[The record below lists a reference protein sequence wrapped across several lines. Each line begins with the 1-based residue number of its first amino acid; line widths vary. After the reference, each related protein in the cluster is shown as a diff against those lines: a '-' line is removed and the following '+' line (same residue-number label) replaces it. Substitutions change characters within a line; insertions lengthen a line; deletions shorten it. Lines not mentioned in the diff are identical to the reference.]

1 MSFCALRVLEGRDVC
16 KIRNQFYSIFG
27 VFSDVPS
34 FFCLVLS
41 VFCYEKLETLV
52 PNCFSICEVCIFSVL
67 KITLCLHISN
77 SISNLPA
84 MQSSSHQKSRPWII
98 LLIFGLFASAIFVV
112 YHNFPEVSSE
122 EKVHLK
128 YPRNLEDA
136 KQLGR
141 VLSKY
146 KENNYSVVLCGVVV
160 VYITLQS
167 FAIPGSIFLTIL
179 SGYLFPFYV
188 ALLLVCTC
196 SATGAAVCY
205 TLSNLFGRSLVLR
218 KFPDRISKWQVDLSK
233 HRDDFLSYMIF
244 LRVTPIVPNWLIN
257 IASPVLDVPLSPF
270 FWGTFLGV
278 APPSFLYI
286 QAGST
291 LEQLTHTSI
300 SWSWTSI
307 LLLTVCASLSLA
319 PILLKKKLKS
329 D

>member
-1 MSFCALRVLEGRDVC
+1 MAHPSSTKKPKSTSHPWLVVLIFVSFA
-16 KIRNQFYSIFG
+16 ITIFG
-27 VFSDVPS
+27 VY
-34 FFCLVLS
+34 L
-41 VFCYEKLETLV
+41 
-52 PNCFSICEVCIFSVL
+52 
-67 KITLCLHISN
+67 
-77 SISNLPA
+77 
-84 MQSSSHQKSRPWII
+84 
-98 LLIFGLFASAIFVV
+98 
-112 YHNFPEVSSE
+112 NFPEVAPD
-122 EKVHLK
+122 EKQHLK

-146 KENNYSVVLCGVVV
+146 KENNYSVVLCGVIV
-160 VYITLQS
+160 VYCFLQS

-196 SATGAAVCY
+196 SATGAAICY
-205 TLSNLFGRSLVLR
+205 TISSLFGRSFVLQ
-218 KFPDRISKWQVDLSK
+218 KFPERISKWQEDLSK
-233 HRDDFLSYMIF
+233 HSDNFLNYMIF
-244 LRVTPIVPNWLIN
+244 LRVTPIIPNWLIN

-291 LEQLTHTSI
+291 LEQMTHTSVAW
-300 SWSWTSI
+300 SWSSVA
-307 LLLTVCASLSLA
+307 LLGGSAVLSLA
-319 PILLKKKLKS
+319 PILLKKKVKA

>member
-1 MSFCALRVLEGRDVC
+1 METKSS
-16 KIRNQFYSIFG
+16 QTSH
-27 VFSDVPS
+27 PW
-34 FFCLVLS
+34 LV
-41 VFCYEKLETLV
+41 
-52 PNCFSICEVCIFSVL
+52 
-67 KITLCLHISN
+67 
-77 SISNLPA
+77 
-84 MQSSSHQKSRPWII
+84 
-98 LLIFGLFASAIFVV
+98 LLIFATFAVSIFAV
-112 YHNFPEVSSE
+112 YSNFPEVSAD

-146 KENNYSVVLCGVVV
+146 KENNYSVVLCGVIV
-160 VYITLQS
+160 VYVFLQS

-188 ALLLVCTC
+188 AIVLVCSC
-196 SATGAAVCY
+196 SATGAAICY
-205 TLSNLFGRSLVLR
+205 TISKLFGRSFVLQ
-218 KFPDRISKWQVDLSK
+218 KFPERIAKWQDDLSK
-233 HRDDFLSYMIF
+233 HRDDFLNYMIF

-257 IASPVLDVPLSPF
+257 IASPVLDVPLAPF

-291 LEQLTHTSI
+291 LEQLSHTSVAW
-300 SWSWTSI
+300 SWSSI
-307 LLLTVCASLSLA
+307 VLLTGSAILSLA

>member
-1 MSFCALRVLEGRDVC
+1 MVESNV
-16 KIRNQFYSIFG
+16 
-27 VFSDVPS
+27 
-34 FFCLVLS
+34 S
-41 VFCYEKLETLV
+41 VNNPT
-52 PNCFSICEVCIFSVL
+52 
-67 KITLCLHISN
+67 
-77 SISNLPA
+77 
-84 MQSSSHQKSRPWII
+84 SRPWLIP
-98 LLIFGLFASAIFVV
+98 LIFMLFASAIFAV
-112 YHNFPEVSSE
+112 YINFPEVSAE
-122 EKVHLK
+122 EKTHLK

-146 KENNYSVVLCGVVV
+146 KENNYAVVLCGVIV
-160 VYITLQS
+160 VYITLQA

-179 SGYLFPFYV
+179 SGYLFRFHV
-188 ALLLVCTC
+188 AILLVCTC
-196 SATGAAVCY
+196 SATGAAICY
-205 TLSNLFGRSLVLR
+205 TLSNLFGRSLVLS
-218 KFPDRISKWQVDLSK
+218 KFPERISKWQVDLSK
-233 HRDDFLSYMIF
+233 HRDEFLNYMIF

-291 LEQLTHTSI
+291 LEQLTHTSVT
-300 SWSWTSI
+300 WSWTSI
-307 LLLTVCASLSLA
+307 ILLTVSAVLSLA

>member
-1 MSFCALRVLEGRDVC
+1 MEPKPVA
-16 KIRNQFYSIFG
+16 
-27 VFSDVPS
+27 
-34 FFCLVLS
+34 
-41 VFCYEKLETLV
+41 
-52 PNCFSICEVCIFSVL
+52 
-67 KITLCLHISN
+67 
-77 SISNLPA
+77 A
-84 MQSSSHQKSRPWII
+84 SSSQSRPW
-98 LLIFGLFASAIFVV
+98 LVVLIFLSFAVTL
-112 YHNFPEVSSE
+112 YTLYLLFPEVSTD
-122 EKVHLK
+122 EKLHLK

-146 KENNYSVVLCGVVV
+146 KENNYTVVLCSVVV
-160 VYITLQS
+160 VYIFLQS

-196 SATGAAVCY
+196 SATGAAICY
-205 TLSNLFGRSLVLR
+205 TISMLIGRAAIFYLF
-218 KFPDRISKWQVDLSK
+218 PERITKWQEDLSQHK
-233 HRDDFLSYMIF
+233 DNFLNYMIF

-257 IASPVLDVPLSPF
+257 IASPVLDVPLAPF

-291 LEQLTHTSI
+291 LEQMTHTSVA
-300 SWSWTSI
+300 WSWTSVAM
-307 LLLTVCASLSLA
+307 LTGSAILSLA
-319 PILLKKKLKS
+319 PILLKKKVKA